1 LIDNEYLW
9 GMQLPLPFPG
19 RHIAFPGSMAVAKFS
34 RWSPL
39 TAGLKLI
46 FLMGDRSGS
55 KVKMVVL
62 DESYN
67 AAPEAM
73 TAALNL
79 LVQTPGK
86 RHIAVLGAM
95 KELGHRSLE
104 FHQKLGNTARQ
115 LNLDAL
121 ILVDGA
127 DAEAIVSGADG
138 IPVECFS
145 THADL
150 GKRLKFVEGDRLLFK
165 TLTFSRT

>member
-1 LIDNEYLW
+1 
-9 GMQLPLPFPG
+9 
-19 RHIAFPGSMAVAKFS
+19 
-34 RWSPL
+34 
-39 TAGLKLI
+39 
-46 FLMGDRSGS
+46 
-55 KVKMVVL
+55 
-62 DESYN
+62 
-67 AAPEAM
+67 M

-121 ILVDGA
+121 LILVDGA

-138 IPVECFS
+138 IPVECS

-150 GKRLKFVEGDRLLFK
+150 GKRLKNL
-165 TLTFSRT
+165 